1 MKKYYGLEELAGKC
15 YKTMSDKR
23 SSVYIVEAL
32 SSFFFLIEKHLMEG
46 CQNVNSGCLRVAGP
60 RITMDL
66 CSAFCKKLFALSK
79 LFSIITFKGVLF
91 LFF

>member
-32 SSFFFLIEKHLMEG
+32 SSFFFFLIEKHLVEG
-46 CQNVNSGCLRVAGP
+46 CQHVNSGCLRVAGP

-66 CSAFCKKLFALSK
+66 RSAFCKK
-79 LFSIITFKGVLF
+79 TFCTF
-91 LFF
+91 